1 MIFASEKKLIGN
13 LREVQEI
20 KTLLGV
26 GFMLTFRIDKTI
38 DDNYQAGLVYDFEIF
53 NTDEDITIEEKNDN
67 FELIDTRITE
77 VEFEQD

>member
-1 MIFASEKKLIGN
+1 
-13 LREVQEI
+13 
-20 KTLLGV
+20 
-26 GFMLTFRIDKTI
+26 MLTFRIDKTI